1 MKDKIVVIG
10 GGEHA
15 RVIINVIKKLDEY
28 EILGYTDLLDKGLLQ
43 GIKYLGNDEVL
54 KDVFIKYTDCKAV
67 IGVGLIKVSNVRN
80 RIYGMLKNI
89 GFNLPTIISKNAIMY
104 EDVTFGEGTV
114 VLDNAIVNSNST
126 IGKCGL
132 VYSSAIIEHDCK
144 VGDFVTFATGSI
156 LAAGSKIGNNS
167 ILSVGAI
174 VVSHKSICNNCFIG
188 AGSVA
193 IKDILIEGDYF
204 GVPARRINI

>member
-15 RVIINVIKKLDEY
+15 KVIINVIKKLDEY
-28 EILGYTDLLDKGLLQ
+28 EILGYTDIINKGLVL
-43 GIKYLGNDEVL
+43 GKKYLGNDEVL
-54 KDVFIKYTDCKAV
+54 NNIIKKHKNCKAV

-80 RIYGMLKNI
+80 RIYEMVKNI
-89 GFNLPTIISKNAIMY
+89 GFDLPTITSKNAIIY
-104 EDVTFGEGTV
+104 EDVTIGEGTV
-114 VLDNAIVNSNST
+114 VLDNTIINTGST
-126 IGKCGL
+126 IGKCVIL
-132 VYSSAIIEHDCK
+132 YSSAIVEHDCT

-156 LAAGSKIGNNS
+156 LAAGSKIGDNS

-174 VVSHKSICNNCFIG
+174 VISHKSICNNCFIG

-193 IKDILIEGDYF
+193 ISDILIEGTYY
-204 GVPARRINI
+204 GVPARRLNL